1 MKGGNFISMR
11 IKRRYKA
18 QGYSLLSSIVYVA
31 VLIMMFSGGIT
42 AGYHIINNYK
52 VDSLQ
57 RQCEAIDRSLQM
69 YSKMH
74 KAVLL
79 NSVSLD
85 DETNKLKYYHTRIY
99 PDTLEELGT
108 IQDEQ
113 GYFSQDIDLTQF
125 TYTVTKKSN
134 GSMTYRLGV
143 TLPNGKF
150 YTSPQSDKEL

>member
-1 MKGGNFISMR
+1 MRMKKF
-11 IKRRYKA
+11 YKTQA
-18 QGYSLLSSIVYVA
+18 YTLRSSIIYVA
-31 VLIMMFSGGIT
+31 MLLMMFSGGMT

-52 VDSLQ
+52 SDSLQ

-79 NSVSLD
+79 NSISFD
-85 DETNKLKYYHTRIY
+85 DEKNRLKYYHIRIY

-125 TYTVTKKSN
+125 TYTVSKNSD

-150 YTSPQSDKEL
+150 YISPQSDKEL